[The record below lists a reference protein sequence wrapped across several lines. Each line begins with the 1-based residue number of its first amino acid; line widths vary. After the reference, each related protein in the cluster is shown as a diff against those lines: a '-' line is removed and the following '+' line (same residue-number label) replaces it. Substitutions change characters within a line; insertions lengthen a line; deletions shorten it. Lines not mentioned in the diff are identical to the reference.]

1 VSAGDRTVRRG
12 SLRFVRR
19 PYPGDAD
26 GERLLVVGDHWQT
39 GAEVVLRVFDEDETH
54 YYKPGPVAAQLHS
67 REENVAEEIGAHL
80 YDPSATDPP
89 NRIGYTTS
97 PDGYD
102 HGCTVELERFACTVY
117 PGEIERIYRK
127 VMVRGG
133 TGFSV
138 GQVMRYHDF
147 SDEDPRAVRDGYAA
161 RRAAEEARRAEE
173 ARAAA
178 DDGAFLASLT
188 LRELEAEHARRC
200 GVDLWTREA
209 ELRRDRSKRAL
220 PLRRQAELDAAWAA
234 LRARVPCGATILV
247 PARPRVPR
255 TDPWSIRQFGTHEP
269 GTPAWL
275 VHVVAPLW
283 SPEDRPIRDRE
294 YQVMLDE
301 DQGYSCRSALE
312 LAEWV
317 AKGYVTDAYPSVE
330 LRRKFYQRVGS
341 GIVDAP
347 RAVVGGKTYYVGST
361 RYGGAALVLDGE
373 TMNLCRSKRVAR
385 LVEEAH
391 AWHSAHRRAAEA
403 IAHRESLPEGDA
415 SRADLPAMR
424 AGLAAHE
431 ATRVRYAAVDYAVPD
446 VPCLTVA
453 EALAARGEGE
463 S

>member
-26 GERLLVVGDHWQT
+26 GERLLVVGDHWES
-39 GAEVVLRVFDEDETH
+39 GAEVVLHVHDPADHDYLAPGPFDE
-54 YYKPGPVAAQLHS
+54 
-67 REENVAEEIGAHL
+67 REHGAEETFVGSFDGRL
-80 YDPSATDPP
+80 YDPDAKDPP
-89 NRIGYTTS
+89 NRVGFTTS
-97 PDGYD
+97 PASFD
-102 HGCTVELERFACTVY
+102 HGCTVELEVFRCAVF
-117 PGEIERIYRK
+117 PGELERDYRR
-127 VMVRGG
+127 VLVRGG

-147 SDEDPRAVRDGYAA
+147 ADEDPRAVRDGYAA

-178 DDGAFLASLT
+178 DDGVFLASLT
-188 LRELEAEHARRC
+188 LRELEAEHERRG
-200 GVDLWTREA
+200 GVELWTREA
-209 ELRRDRSKRAL
+209 ELRRERSKLAL

-312 LAEWV
+312 LAEWA

-347 RAVVGGKTYYVGST
+347 RAVVGGKTYYVGSP

-403 IAHRESLPEGDA
+403 IAHRESLPEGHA
-415 SRADLPAMR
+415 SRVDLPAMR
-424 AGLAAHE
+424 AGLAARE